1 MQISLS
7 HNWRSYCKIPSADN
21 AIIWNQKLLFK
32 APCKIVI
39 QVKIFRFEVT
49 LVILFWRREHSNN
62 DPNSKPSIFKRQS
75 GAREIG
81 SWATNECNLMLRLLQ
96 TSSGEF
102 FEKIT
107 PHSSNKPTY
116 SFIKIPNCFG
126 SFSRN
131 KFKILTFS
139 SMKGL
144 KTFMY
149 DLRVK
154 IIVNL
159 PMNHFVKA
167 ANKKNCYRNKKY
179 GNDGF

>member
-39 QVKIFRFEVT
+39 KVKIFRFEIT

-107 PHSSNKPTY
+107 PHSSNKQTY
-116 SFIKIPNCFG
+116 SFIKIPNCFAKVVALHTFFFKW
-126 SFSRN
+126 SENCTWESSRN
-131 KFKILTFS
+131 SGHHWRCCSGSL
-139 SMKGL
+139 L
-144 KTFMY
+144 
-149 DLRVK
+149 V
-154 IIVNL
+154 VN
-159 PMNHFVKA
+159 
-167 ANKKNCYRNKKY
+167 
-179 GNDGF
+179 